1 MYRVLAWLM
10 YWVAGYLYNRIDIQ
24 NRHIHMLKAAQ
35 EVWLQHHLKYLI
47 ILCSLSLSLSLS
59 FSFSLSSLQRGV
71 PLVFLPCH
79 KSHMDYILMTFILL
93 NSGIH
98 PPRIAA
104 GDNLRLP
111 FISYASYMYLH
122 LLLLLIY
129 ISLYMK

>member
-1 MYRVLAWLM
+1 MLAWLM
-10 YWVAGYLYNRIDIQ
+10 YWVAGYLFNRIDIQ

-35 EVWLQHHLKYLI
+35 EVRVTSCKVFNQSLTPPLSPSLPP
-47 ILCSLSLSLSLS
+47 SLSLSLPPPP
-59 FSFSLSSLQRGV
+59 QQGV

-111 FISYASYMYLH
+111 FISYAFH
-122 LLLLLIY
+122 DTVCLIY
-129 ISLYMK
+129 K